1 MLNAFLLLTALSVS
15 DMSNTDLEKY
25 YWDCD
30 TSFMQGSLG
39 GQDMNSCLQITE
51 QFQKRMFNSD
61 RDAFMDYPSSSD
73 KKPTTAAMRLTG
85 SDSSMS

>member
-51 QFQKRMFNSD
+51 QFQKPMFNSD
-61 RDAFMDYPSSSD
+61 RDAFMDYWNRN
-73 KKPTTAAMRLTG
+73 KNTQWERRGYIQL
-85 SDSSMS
+85 

>member
-51 QFQKRMFNSD
+51 QFQILMFNSD
-61 RDAFMDYPSSSD
+61 RDAFMDYWNRN
-73 KKPTTAAMRLTG
+73 KNTQWERRGYIQL
-85 SDSSMS
+85 

>member
-1 MLNAFLLLTALSVS
+1 MLICLVAIDYYKILAIFEEAVMLNAFLLLTALSVS

-51 QFQKRMFNSD
+51 QF
-61 RDAFMDYPSSSD
+61 
-73 KKPTTAAMRLTG
+73 
-85 SDSSMS
+85 

>member
-1 MLNAFLLLTALSVS
+1 MLSAVLLLTALSVS
-15 DMSNTDLEKY
+15 DIPHTDLEKY

-51 QFQKRMFNSD
+51 QFQKLIFNSD
-61 RDAFMDYPSSSD
+61 RDAFMDYWNRN
-73 KKPTTAAMRLTG
+73 KHKQWERRGYFQL
-85 SDSSMS
+85 